1 MRIAVHRKE
10 CIGDMR
16 AVLSN
21 DTINKS
27 VAFTVGASQILIRRA
42 ALRDMLTF
50 STFLKPKQ

>member
-27 VAFTVGASQILIRRA
+27 VAFTVGAWQILIRRP